1 VIEVR
6 QARRS
11 LPQCG
16 CGSGRL
22 ACVEIEWDNGRSI
35 CCRICGD
42 ALYGRLLSVGWQ
54 GGAPNDDELA
64 VDVPASSLLIGA

>member
-6 QARRS
+6 QAKRS
-11 LPQCG
+11 LPVCG

-22 ACVEIEWDNGRSI
+22 AWVEIVWDNGVSI

-42 ALYGRLLSVGWQ
+42 ALYRRLLSVGWQ
-54 GGAPNDDELA
+54 GGAPNDDEPAA
-64 VDVPASSLLIGA
+64 VVPAGSLVDA